1 MQPTA
6 VAVAVAVVAAAE
18 EAAEEAA
25 DAAAAA
31 AFAAIAAAGGGL
43 CRFVAAPQVE
53 EARERALKVDALEAV
68 DEAREGAGGLVA
80 HVFQEVADRAILGKK
95 FARPVPQGLSHLA
108 PVGVVPPE
116 RRVPRERLRESGG
129 GEGVDEGRRER
140 VGVLARR
147 VAPALREE
155 HGEVFAGRGGDPRDE
170 AARLW
175 AAGDEQ
181 ARGCA
186 LWVEHG
192 DSPREFLHLR
202 GGRGRSREGEE
213 LGARGPR
220 AQGLPISYQKRKP
233 EQPPVSSGSC
243 RVTSALTC

>member
-25 DAAAAA
+25 DAFAAI

-43 CRFVAAPQVE
+43 RRFVAAPQVE

-80 HVFQEVADRAILGKK
+80 HVFQEVADGAILGKK

-147 VAPALREE
+147 VAPALREK

-175 AAGDEQ
+175 AAGP
-181 ARGCA
+181 
-186 LWVEHG
+186 L
-192 DSPREFLHLR
+192 PR
-202 GGRGRSREGEE
+202 RGR
-213 LGARGPR
+213 ARRPRPPGRPPAGPR
-220 AQGLPISYQKRKP
+220 TRRTARAGAPARAP
-233 EQPPVSSGSC
+233 RPRRTRRAGRPAAAPGP
-243 RVTSALTC
+243 AP